1 MTHASSASALSLT
14 SLWERPAVATSGDE
28 TALVIRITATTTAA
42 AARDRAPID
51 VAFALDRS
59 GSMSGAKIE
68 LARQAID
75 AASHHLSDDDRAA
88 LVIFDNEVDVLHRL
102 APATAQGRARLRR
115 VLGDVVPGGSTNL
128 SGGWLT
134 ACQELAGSPPNG
146 ARARIQRSLL
156 LTDGLA
162 NVGITNPS
170 ELSHHAGQLR
180 RRGIATTTIGVGDHF
195 DEMLLSGM
203 AEAGGGA
210 FQYIAH
216 PSELQAFFA
225 REIGDLL
232 DIVAIRP
239 RLRIT
244 FPHGMHAHLIN
255 AFPVERTGGT
265 FYIDL
270 RDLAGGDD
278 VALVFDITTAPGEER
293 SRLAPTMQIV
303 WTDPAT
309 GQQAERHADPAP
321 VTRVPRE
328 EAHRA
333 PLNDEAREQI
343 VMERSARDH
352 REAIRLDREGRFAE
366 SRAHFRHAGAM
377 LAAAPPSARVVEE
390 LRMSEDLAARSHAP
404 LDEHTRKQ
412 RVFESHSRSRG
423 SRRQEG

>member
-1 MTHASSASALSLT
+1 
-14 SLWERPAVATSGDE
+14 
-28 TALVIRITATTTAA
+28 
-42 AARDRAPID
+42 
-51 VAFALDRS
+51 
-59 GSMSGAKIE
+59 MSGTKIE
-68 LARQAID
+68 LVKQAID

-102 APATAQGRARLRR
+102 TPATTQGKSRLRR
-115 VLGDVVPGGSTNL
+115 VLGDVAPGGSTNL

-146 ARARIQRSLL
+146 SRARIQRSLL

-162 NVGITNPS
+162 NVGITNPV

-180 RRGIATTTIGVGDHF
+180 RRGIATTTIGVGVDF

-216 PSELQAFFA
+216 PSELRVFFEH
-225 REIGDLL
+225 EIGDLL
-232 DIVAIRP
+232 DVVAIRP

-265 FYIDL
+265 FHIDL

-309 GQQAERHADPAP
+309 GQQVERHTDPDP

-333 PLNDEAREQI
+333 PLNDEAREAI
-343 VMERSARDH
+343 AMERSARDH
-352 REAIRLDREGRFAE
+352 REAIRLDREGRFEEA
-366 SRAHFRHAGAM
+366 RAHFRHAGAM
-377 LAAAPPSARVVEE
+377 LAEAPQSARVMEE
-390 LRMSEDLAARSHAP
+390 HDISMGLAARSHAP

-412 RVFESHSRSRG
+412 RVFESQRRSRG
-423 SRRQEG
+423 SRHRDG